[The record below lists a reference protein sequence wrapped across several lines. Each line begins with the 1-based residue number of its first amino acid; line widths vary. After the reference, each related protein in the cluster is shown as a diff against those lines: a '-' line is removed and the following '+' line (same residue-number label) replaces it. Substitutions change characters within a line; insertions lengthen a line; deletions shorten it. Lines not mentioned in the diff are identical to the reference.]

1 MKHPPTMYIERILR
15 IFLLA
20 FALSACDKKPV
31 ESVTLAVQ
39 PSTLSFDAA
48 GGTKELTVTCGVR
61 PLVTCTSDWI
71 GIKEGDYASNTLS
84 VRITASP
91 NTGISTRTATL
102 RIIGD
107 KQNLT
112 VAVTQDPRDVEISVS
127 ADSFP
132 FTRFGGEAEFT
143 VTSPGRPQV
152 TSEADWCGVI
162 VGESDSQNHTRVK
175 LQVAAN
181 PTDQA
186 QTGTVTVRNG
196 ADRITVRVSREAGG
210 NIPVA
215 TAEGLTPQQVFD
227 AMAPG
232 WNLGNQMDAI
242 NNGVS
247 GETVWGNPKCTQ
259 ATMDGVKAAGFKAVR
274 ICVTWEGHIGPA
286 PAHRLD
292 EKWLSRVA
300 EIVDYAE
307 KAGLI
312 AIVNTHHDES
322 YWLDIAK
329 AYDDAKR
336 NEAVKNEI
344 FCVWTQIAQ
353 RFADKGEWL
362 ILESFNEIQDGGWG
376 WSDAFRKN
384 PQAQYRVLNEWNQLF
399 VDAVRSTGGQNAT
412 RWLGIPGYA
421 ASPAFTVA
429 GLELPKD
436 YTTGNRLMVAAH
448 DYDPYN
454 YTLSNPLVRQ
464 WGHTADADKRVS
476 DRDEA
481 NLIAVFDNLKTAYVD
496 KGIPV
501 YLGEMGCSRH
511 EAADIPYQRYYME
524 YFCKGAADR
533 VLPMYLWDNGY
544 RGTGSETHAYLD
556 HATGQ
561 FVNDESRTLVGL
573 IVKAVTEKDPAYTL
587 ESVYDSAP

>member
-1 MKHPPTMYIERILR
+1 MNIDGIRAMLP
-15 IFLLA
+15 
-20 FALSACDKKPV
+20 ALSQSVHGKPLV
-31 ESVTLAVQ
+31 YFDNAATSQRPESVV
-39 PSTLSFDAA
+39 
-48 GGTKELTVTCGVR
+48 
-61 PLVTCTSDWI
+61 
-71 GIKEGDYASNTLS
+71 
-84 VRITASP
+84 
-91 NTGISTRTATL
+91 
-102 RIIGD
+102 
-107 KQNLT
+107 
-112 VAVTQDPRDVEISVS
+112 
-127 ADSFP
+127 
-132 FTRFGGEAEFT
+132 
-143 VTSPGRPQV
+143 
-152 TSEADWCGVI
+152 
-162 VGESDSQNHTRVK
+162 
-175 LQVAAN
+175 
-181 PTDQA
+181 
-186 QTGTVTVRNG
+186 
-196 ADRITVRVSREAGG
+196 
-210 NIPVA
+210 
-215 TAEGLTPQQVFD
+215 
-227 AMAPG
+227 
-232 WNLGNQMDAI
+232 
-242 NNGVS
+242 
-247 GETVWGNPKCTQ
+247 
-259 ATMDGVKAAGFKAVR
+259 
-274 ICVTWEGHIGPA
+274 
-286 PAHRLD
+286 

-511 EAADIPYQRYYME
+511 EAADIPYQRY
-524 YFCKGAADR
+524 
-533 VLPMYLWDNGY
+533 
-544 RGTGSETHAYLD
+544 
-556 HATGQ
+556 
-561 FVNDESRTLVGL
+561 
-573 IVKAVTEKDPAYTL
+573 
-587 ESVYDSAP
+587 

>member
-1 MKHPPTMYIERILR
+1 MHIRNITLA
-15 IFLLA
+15 LLAA
-20 FALSACDKKPV
+20 FALFACDKKPA
-31 ESVTLAVQ
+31 EAITLDAR
-39 PSTLSFDAA
+39 PSELSFDAA
-48 GGTKELTVTCGVR
+48 GGTQELTVTCGAR

-71 GIKEGDYASNTLS
+71 SIKEGTYASNTLP
-84 VRITASP
+84 VRITAGP
-91 NTGISTRTATL
+91 NTDLSTRTATL

-112 VAVTQDPRDVEISVS
+112 VTVTQDPRKVEISVS
-127 ADSFP
+127 EDSFT
-132 FTRFGGEAEFT
+132 FSRFGGEVEFT
-143 VTSPGRPQV
+143 VTSTGKPQV

-162 VGESDSQNHTRVK
+162 VGASDSQNHTRIK
-175 LQVAAN
+175 LQAAAN

-186 QTGTVTVRNG
+186 QTGTVTVKNG
-196 ADRITVRVSREAGG
+196 PDRVTVQVSREAGG

-215 TAEGLTPQQVFD
+215 TAEALTPQQVFD
-227 AMAPG
+227 TMAPG

-286 PAHRLD
+286 PAHRLE
-292 EKWLSRVA
+292 EKWLDRVA

-307 KAGLI
+307 KAGLV

-329 AYDDAKR
+329 AYGDPAR
-336 NEAVKNEI
+336 NAQVKNEI

-362 ILESFNEIQDGGWG
+362 VLESFNEIQDGGWG
-376 WSDAFRKN
+376 WSNEFRKD

-399 VDAVRSTGGQNAT
+399 VDAVRSTGGRNAT

-421 ASPAFTVA
+421 ANPGFTVA
-429 GLELPKD
+429 GLEFPKD
-436 YTTGNRLMVAAH
+436 YTTGNRLIVAAH

-454 YTLSNPLVRQ
+454 YTLANPLVRQ

-481 NLIAVFDNLKTAYVD
+481 NLISVFDNLKAAYVD
-496 KGIPV
+496 KGLPV

-511 EAADIPYQRYYME
+511 EAADLPYQRYYME
-524 YFCKGAADR
+524 YFCKGAAER
-533 VLPMYLWDNGY
+533 VLPMFLWDNGY
-544 RGTGSETHAYLD
+544 SGSGSETHAYID

-561 FVNDESRTLVGL
+561 FVNDESRTLVEL
-573 IVKAVTEKDPAYTL
+573 MLKAVSVKDPAYTL
-587 ESVYDSAP
+587 ESVYESAP

>member
-1 MKHPPTMYIERILR
+1 MKHPPTMNYRIIAQTL
-15 IFLLA
+15 LLA
-20 FALSACDKKPV
+20 LALSACDKKPA
-31 ESVTLAVQ
+31 EAIELSAQ
-39 PSTLSFDAA
+39 PSALSFTAE
-48 GGTKELTVTCGVR
+48 GGTQELVVTCGAR

-71 GIKEGDYASNTLS
+71 SVKHGDYAANTLP
-84 VRITASP
+84 VRITAGK
-91 NTGISTRTATL
+91 NTDSFARTAQL

-112 VAVTQDPRDVEISVS
+112 VNVTQDAREVELFVS

-132 FTRFGGEAEFT
+132 FSRFGGETEFT
-143 VTSPGRPQV
+143 VTSTGRPQV
-152 TSEADWCGVI
+152 TSDVDWCGVA
-162 VGESDSQNHTRVK
+162 VGDANAQQQTTVK
-175 LQVAAN
+175 LLVAAN
-181 PTDQA
+181 RTDQA
-186 QTGTVTVRNG
+186 QTGTVTVKCG
-196 ADRITVRVSREAGG
+196 PDKVTIRVSREAGG

-215 TAEGLTPQQVFD
+215 QAEELTPQQVFD
-227 AMAPG
+227 AVAPG

-247 GETVWGNPKCTQ
+247 GETVWGNPRCTQ
-259 ATMDGVKAAGFKAVR
+259 ATFDGVKAAGFKAVR

-286 PAHRLD
+286 PAHRLE
-292 EKWLSRVA
+292 EKWLARVA
-300 EIVDYAE
+300 EIVEYAHN
-307 KAGLI
+307 AGLV
-312 AIVNTHHDES
+312 AIVNTHHDETHR
-322 YWLDIAK
+322 LDIAK
-329 AYDDAKR
+329 AYDNTTR

-353 RFADKGEWL
+353 RFADKGDWL

-384 PQAQYRVLNEWNQLF
+384 PQAQYSVLNEWNQLF

-412 RWLGIPGYA
+412 RWLGVPGYA

-429 GLELPKD
+429 GFEFPKD
-436 YTTGNRLMVAAH
+436 YTTGNRLIVAVH

-476 DRDEA
+476 DRDEQ
-481 NLIAVFDNLKTAYVD
+481 NLVAVFDNLKSAYVD
-496 KGIPV
+496 KGLPV
-501 YLGEMGCSRH
+501 YFGEMGCSRH
-511 EAADIPYQRYYME
+511 EAADLPYQRYYME

-533 VLPMYLWDNGY
+533 VLPMFLWDNGFD
-544 RGTGSETHAYLD
+544 GTGSETHAYIH

-573 IVKAVTEKDPAYTL
+573 MVKAVTEKDPAYTL
-587 ESVYDSAP
+587 ESVYESAP